1 MEENVKTEKKKEKQP
16 EVNQEKVKRP
26 SLLKRV
32 RRFLGGILSDLAD
45 LFKGLGHE
53 IPEPFERQAKAQK
66 RKHIGLFGLVRK
78 IINTMFKI
86 AGRMLKPL
94 VRSYSDMNA
103 AKQKVKEQQTKMVDG
118 KPIKTVTQESVCPS
132 ISKKKLL
139 QEKQLQF
146 SYFLERPQAQRP
158 LSNRKQSD
166 GRGPE
171 GREIS
176 TPVKEY
182 LRSGRRKI

>member
-1 MEENVKTEKKKEKQP
+1 MEENVKTEKKEEKQP

-32 RRFLGGILSDLAD
+32 RRFFGGILSDLAD
-45 LFKGLGHE
+45 LFKGLGQE

-103 AKQKVKEQQTKMVDG
+103 AKQKELERKGKIVDG
-118 KPIKTVTQESVCPS
+118 KQFNTGGPEPICPA
-132 ISKKKLL
+132 IDKKHLL
-139 QEKQLQF
+139 QEKQAYKDRMKGKGHFHDCSGDSRRPHSKQQRD
-146 SYFLERPQAQRP
+146 ERTA
-158 LSNRKQSD
+158 N
-166 GRGPE
+166 
-171 GREIS
+171 
-176 TPVKEY
+176 
-182 LRSGRRKI
+182 RRKI

>member
-1 MEENVKTEKKKEKQP
+1 MEENVKTEKKEEKQP

-45 LFKGLGHE
+45 LFKGLGQE
-53 IPEPFERQAKAQK
+53 MPEPFERQAKAQK

-103 AKQKVKEQQTKMVDG
+103 AKQKELERKGKIVDG
-118 KPIKTVTQESVCPS
+118 KQFNTGGPEPICPA
-132 ISKKKLL
+132 IDKKHLL
-139 QEKQLQF
+139 QENKH
-146 SYFLERPQAQRP
+146 
-158 LSNRKQSD
+158 
-166 GRGPE
+166 
-171 GREIS
+171 I
-176 TPVKEY
+176 
-182 LRSGRRKI
+182 KIE